1 MMMEKIRLE
10 TCPKCGER
18 ITYIERR
25 KIGRHIYLYAAHRK
39 RKGTKSMVKKCYL
52 GKETSILL
60 KHSIGQ
66 EKAQIP
72 EREVSTAERIK
83 IPKDTLNDI
92 IMYYDKRRTKGLT
105 KERRAK
111 AIEIFRKVFS
121 TGTRIVE
128 VEG

>member
-1 MMMEKIRLE
+1 
-10 TCPKCGER
+10 
-18 ITYIERR
+18 
-25 KIGRHIYLYAAHRK
+25 
-39 RKGTKSMVKKCYL
+39 MVKKCYL

-60 KHSIGQ
+60 KYEMEQ
-66 EKAQIP
+66 EKTPIP
-72 EREVSTAERIK
+72 EREVSMTERIK
-83 IPKDTLNDI
+83 IPKDLLDDI